1 MRNFSLKILILALLF
16 VGFTACDDDDDPVVV
31 IDNVMVVM
39 NKTSGVVS
47 LVNTT
52 DGTLTSLGNFTYQN
66 APLTGIRD
74 FLYNSADQMIYAVG
88 NGQSGG
94 DVYRINPATLEAT
107 IINDNDDS
115 GWDAI
120 AEIEMYN
127 GNILGTAYLDDF
139 TNEFSGHALVILD
152 TDGTEIEARE
162 FMEDGSS
169 YNACC
174 GMGLEYGDNSSELL
188 IGDDHR
194 ILRSNTNGVISEIIT
209 LTYENFP
216 ASRGTGG
223 PRIKCLEKDANGN
236 LYGLTT
242 DGYFVSI
249 DLGTNVM
256 TYISTLGMVS
266 NDYQALSFIPETVF
280 E

>member
-1 MRNFSLKILILALLF
+1 MRNFSLKILIFALLF
-16 VGFTACDDDDDPVVV
+16 VGFTACDDDDNPVV

-39 NKTSGVVS
+39 NRTNGIVS

-74 FLYNSADQMIYAVG
+74 FLYNSSDQMIYAVA
-88 NGQSGG
+88 NGQSDGL
-94 DVYRINPATLEAT
+94 VYRINPSTLVATV
-107 IINDNDDS
+107 INDNADY

-127 GNILGTAYLDDF
+127 GDILGTAYLDEF
-139 TNEFSGHALVILD
+139 TNEFSGHSLVILD

-162 FMEDGSS
+162 FMHDGSS
-169 YNACC
+169 YNPCC
-174 GMGLEYGDNSSELL
+174 GMGLEYGANNNELL
-188 IGDDHR
+188 IADDDR
-194 ILRSNTNGVISEIIT
+194 IMRSNISGIISEVIT

-216 ASRGTGG
+216 EGRGGGG

-249 DLGTNVM
+249 DLDTNVM
-256 TYISTLGMVS
+256 TYISTFGMAS

-280 E
+280 Q

>member
-1 MRNFSLKILILALLF
+1 MRNFSLKILIFALFF
-16 VGFTACDDDDDPVVV
+16 VGFTACDDDDNPVV

-39 NKTSGVVS
+39 NRTNGIVS

-74 FLYNSADQMIYAVG
+74 FLYNSSDQMIYAVA
-88 NGQSGG
+88 NGQSDGL
-94 DVYRINPATLEAT
+94 VYRINPSTLEAT
-107 IINDNDDS
+107 VINDNADA

-127 GNILGTAYLDDF
+127 GNILGTAYLDEF
-139 TNEFSGHALVILD
+139 TNEFSGHSLVILD

-162 FMEDGSS
+162 FMHDGSS
-169 YNACC
+169 YNPCC
-174 GMGLEYGDNSSELL
+174 GMGLEYGANNNELL
-188 IGDDHR
+188 IADDDR
-194 ILRSNTNGVISEIIT
+194 IMRCNINGVISEIIT

-216 ASRGTGG
+216 GSRGGGG

-242 DGYFVSI
+242 DAYFVSI

-256 TYISTLGMVS
+256 TYISTFDMTS

-280 E
+280 Q